1 MKKEIKH
8 LNTSAVHERP
18 QFIYKTMLS
27 CCLKSSK
34 KKRKKGDRKNRKNK
48 KTRFAK
54 TNKEKLVILSKCVV
68 CDTEKL
74 RFIKEQEA
82 SGLLKSLEIKTSLS
96 KISLIDLLF
105 FKSVKSMKQ

>member
-1 MKKEIKH
+1 M
-8 LNTSAVHERP
+8 
-18 QFIYKTMLS
+18 
-27 CCLKSSK
+27 
-34 KKRKKGDRKNRKNK
+34 
-48 KTRFAK
+48 
-54 TNKEKLVILSKCVV
+54 

-105 FKSVKSMKQ
+105 LKSVKSMKQ

>member
-1 MKKEIKH
+1 
-8 LNTSAVHERP
+8 
-18 QFIYKTMLS
+18 MLS

-34 KKRKKGDRKNRKNK
+34 KKKKGDRKNRKKNKKK

-54 TNKEKLVILSKCVV
+54 TNKEKLVILSKCAV

-82 SGLLKSLEIKTSLS
+82 SGLLKSIEIKTSLS
-96 KISLIDLLF
+96 KISLIDLLLF
-105 FKSVKSMKQ
+105 

>member
-1 MKKEIKH
+1 M
-8 LNTSAVHERP
+8 
-18 QFIYKTMLS
+18 
-27 CCLKSSK
+27 
-34 KKRKKGDRKNRKNK
+34 
-48 KTRFAK
+48 
-54 TNKEKLVILSKCVV
+54 